1 MAGEFPA
8 QRTSNAENISI
19 WWRHHDRV
27 CGQAGPI
34 WTANRLLHSSGA
46 MAVRLSV
53 WWDITSDW
61 LSIMFQ
67 RPLTFPYTFSP
78 YTYWYALAKLRTS
91 SHNLDIE
98 RGRHTR
104 PVTPADLRVCTAR
117 NVVEEEHWRLHRRHK
132 ICRWITF
139 LFYEIVIAFPDFQ
152 NLNSVDNLDFLI
164 RLQNPYISTLVE
176 KFIYICVQ

>member
-1 MAGEFPA
+1 MRGFKPWPVNFPA

-46 MAVRLSV
+46 MAVRLPV

-78 YTYWYALAKLRTS
+78 YTYWHALAKLSTS
-91 SHNLDIE
+91 SHNLEIE

-104 PVTPADLRVCTAR
+104 PVTPADLRVCTAC
-117 NVVEEEHWRLHRRHK
+117 NVDEEHWRLHRIAHIALLSFQTAISHK
-132 ICRWITF
+132 LRQVRWGE
-139 LFYEIVIAFPDFQ
+139 LHA
-152 NLNSVDNLDFLI
+152 SVVTEWSPACLH
-164 RLQNPYISTLVE
+164 
-176 KFIYICVQ
+176 K